1 MRIVPFLL
9 QLAALCL
16 ALFSPPAAASGE
28 LSRYL
33 YMTSPD
39 GAQQEG
45 RSGTGILVFDI
56 DHGHRFVKRIDM
68 PVFEETLR
76 GFTGCTKT
84 GKLYYSTHQGTL
96 GCFDPETEKVVWESK
111 FKMGCDRS
119 CITPDGKRIYVP
131 TGWWFQT
138 DDSGFI
144 VVDAAT
150 GKQIDQIKVGKQAH
164 NSIASLD
171 GQFVYLGTQTKLT
184 QFRAEDGHPVQEI
197 TPVGESGVFPYTV
210 DSKNRWAFVCLGRHV
225 GFDIVDLE
233 AGEVTG
239 RVFATDPESGEKIAH
254 RTHGAGMTPDETEL
268 WISDQDGKKLFIFD
282 ITKRPPEPKGHLE
295 LSMGGHG
302 WITFSLDGK
311 YAYSHT
317 PDIFDV
323 KTKQKVAT
331 LKAPDGKDF
340 ASSKFIE
347 VHLRDG
353 KVERIGNEFG
363 LGRAGVVE

>member
-1 MRIVPFLL
+1 MKPALL
-9 QLAALCL
+9 VVLACLFPGLSAIAEEKPAL
-16 ALFSPPAAASGE
+16 E
-28 LSRYL
+28 RYL

-56 DHGHRFVKRIDM
+56 DDGHKFVKRIDM

-76 GFTGCTKT
+76 GFTGCTAT

-138 DDSGFI
+138 EDSGFI
-144 VVDAAT
+144 VVDASD
-150 GKQIDQIKVGKQAH
+150 GKQIDQIRVGKQAH

-197 TPVGESGVFPYTV
+197 APVGESGVFPYCI
-210 DSKNRWAFVCLGRHV
+210 DSKNRWAFVCLGQHV
-225 GFDIVDLE
+225 GVDVVDLE
-233 AGEVTG
+233 AGAVTS
-239 RVFATDPESGEKIAH
+239 RVFATDPQTGKKIGH

-268 WISDQDGKKLFIFD
+268 WVSDQEGKKLFIFD
-282 ITKRPPEPKGHLE
+282 ITVRPPKAKGHVE

-302 WITFSLDGK
+302 WVTFSLDGK

-323 KTKQKVAT
+323 KTRQKVAT

-347 VHLRDG
+347 VQMRGG

-363 LGRAGVVE
+363 LGRAGLGDR